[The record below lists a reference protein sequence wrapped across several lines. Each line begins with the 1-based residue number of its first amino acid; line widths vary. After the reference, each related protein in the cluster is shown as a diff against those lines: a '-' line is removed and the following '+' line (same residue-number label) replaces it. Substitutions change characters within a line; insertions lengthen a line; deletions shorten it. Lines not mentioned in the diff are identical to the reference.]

1 MLLKT
6 TKRVPFIAFLVAV
19 FLIISS
25 IPPAEARRHQAE
37 DSGVQW
43 SLTTPP
49 VSETHIFEGEINRRG
64 KAVGFHSRPGGRDPV
79 NARVCAVTDGPN
91 RRGVYSAQVEI
102 RKPGGPWLRKRSTF
116 FPDDMNRAEVI
127 QAILHAYH
135 NRSREDGPKFSG
147 PSGKGFTIEGYLLPD
162 ARINTAFPLYRRD

>member
-49 VSETHIFEGEINRRG
+49 VNETHIFEGEINRGG
-64 KAVGFHSRPGGRDPV
+64 KAVGFHSRPGGRDPA